1 MSETLNGTK
10 ALGEI
15 PAGAILGMTEN
26 VSIGTAISFGILI
39 AVIGGGMY
47 FFGNAKKGK
56 IFSK

>member
-26 VSIGTAISFGILI
+26 VGIGTAISFGILI

-47 FFGNAKKGK
+47 FYGNAKKGK
-56 IFSK
+56 IFK

>member
-26 VSIGTAISFGILI
+26 VSIGTAITFGILL

-47 FFGNAKKGK
+47 FYGNAKKGK
-56 IFSK
+56 LVK